1 MLDTPLD
8 GPQVPWAGPDRT
20 KVHLESGRNNE
31 RIVCKLAA
39 RVRVDCIVCQVEG
52 HNVLG
57 NVCDVLQNKTGEW
70 LAECRLLLQAS
81 TDESPVIRF
90 LVSRRKG
97 EEGRGADR
105 TYHPGCVDGR

>member
-20 KVHLESGRNNE
+20 KVHLESGRNDE
-31 RIVCKLAA
+31 RIVRELAA
-39 RVRVDCIVCQVEG
+39 RVRADRIVRRVEG
-52 HNVLG
+52 HDVLG
-57 NVCDVLQNKTGEW
+57 NVRDVLRNKAGEW
-70 LAECRLLLQAS
+70 PAECRLLLQAS

-105 TYHPGCVDGR
+105 TYHPGCADGR